1 MNQWFISLIEKYDG
15 YGFLLYIT
23 LTVFIAGVLSSVI
36 GLEREFKGQVAGLR
50 THVLVTLGC
59 SLLMS
64 ISIYGIRFAI
74 KDSATFSTL
83 NYDAARIGAGILGGV
98 GFIGA
103 GTIIKNGIS
112 IRGLTT
118 AATMW
123 LCSAIGM
130 ACGCGLI
137 IEAIAVTGIAMFF
150 LVGLSFVERWLDYR
164 APKVLF
170 IVAPNVPLLHEI
182 RTEADHY
189 RLNIKAFESNTVK
202 MEDGKEAVEIKVHF
216 AFRSDKA
223 AIADFV
229 EKFHSYP
236 YIYKVAAIN
245 AKQHNNEA

>member
-1 MNQWFISLIEKYDG
+1 MNQWFVSLIDKYDG
-15 YGFLLYIT
+15 KGFFLYIV
-23 LTVFIAGVLSSVI
+23 LTVFIAGILSSII
-36 GLEREFKGQVAGLR
+36 GLEREFKGQAAGLR

-74 KDSATFSTL
+74 KDSASFSSL

-103 GTIIKNGIS
+103 GTIIKNGVS

-137 IEAIAVTGIAMFF
+137 AEAIAVTLIAIFF
-150 LVGLSFVERWLDYR
+150 LVGLSYLERRLDHSAPQVVFLVR
-164 APKVLF
+164 A
-170 IVAPNVPLLHEI
+170 NVPLLHEI

-189 RLNIKAFESNTVK
+189 RLNIKAFESATK
-202 MEDGKEAVEIKVHF
+202 KLEDGTDAVEIIVHF
-216 AFRSDKA
+216 AFKSDKA

-236 YIYKVAAIN
+236 YVLKVTSRN
-245 AKQHNNEA
+245 MKNNETVN

>member
-36 GLEREFKGQVAGLR
+36 GLEREFKGQAAGLR

-64 ISIYGIRFAI
+64 ISIYGIRYAV
-74 KDSATFSTL
+74 KDSSTFSTL

-137 IEAIAVTGIAMFF
+137 IEAIAVTAIAMFF
-150 LVGLSFVERWLDYR
+150 LVGLSFVERWLDNR
-164 APKVLF
+164 APQVIFL
-170 IVAPNVPLLHEI
+170 VAANVPLLHEI

-189 RLNIKAFESNTVK
+189 RLNIKAFESNTK
-202 MEDGKEAVEIKVHF
+202 KLEDGSDAVEIKVHF
-216 AFRSDKA
+216 AFKSDKA

-236 YIYKVAAIN
+236 YVIKVTSIN
-245 AKQHNNEA
+245 LKQDNGEA